1 MKGVKNPLVFVFIT
15 ILIDSIGIGIIFPV
29 SATIVME
36 VTGLDIN
43 QATPYSGELMT
54 VYALMQF
61 VCAPILGGLS
71 DRFGRR
77 PVLLLSLFGLGI
89 DYIFLSLAP
98 SFAWLVAGRIIAG
111 IGGASFSTAFAYVA
125 DISPP
130 EKRAQNF
137 GLMGAAFGLGF
148 TIGPFIGGLFSNID
162 SRAPFVAAAVLTL
175 LNFLYGYF
183 IIPESLK
190 PENRRK
196 FDWKRAN
203 PFGAFVH
210 LKRNRSIRIL
220 VLCMFL
226 LYLAGNVMPA
236 IWNFYTKILF
246 NWNDFEIGNS
256 LAFVG
261 VMIAVVQ
268 GGLIKFSQKKFGP
281 MRSVYIGMSLYVS
294 GLFLFAFASEPWMMY
309 AWTFIYVL
317 GGIAPPS
324 IQGMLTS
331 KVAANEQG
339 ELQGLLT
346 ALTSLATILSPLLMT
361 GLFYYFTSEEATIY
375 FPGVS
380 FFASAILVSLSL
392 LIFIWYSW
400 RKTTDGK

>member
-1 MKGVKNPLVFVFIT
+1 
-15 ILIDSIGIGIIFPV
+15 
-29 SATIVME
+29 ME
-36 VTGLDIN
+36 VTGLDVN
-43 QATPYSGELMT
+43 EATPYSGELMT

-89 DYIFLSLAP
+89 DYIFLSIAP
-98 SFAWLVAGRIIAG
+98 TFGWLIAGRLIAG
-111 IGGASFSTAFAYVA
+111 ICGASFSTAFAYVA
-125 DISPP
+125 DVSPP

-137 GLMGAAFGLGF
+137 GMMGAAFGLGF

-162 SRAPFVAAAVLTL
+162 PRAPFVAAAVLTL
-175 LNFLYGYF
+175 LNFLYGFF
-183 IIPESLK
+183 IIPESLTK
-190 PENRRK
+190 ENRRK

-210 LKRNRSIRIL
+210 LKRNKSIRIL

-236 IWNFYTKILF
+236 IWNFYTKYLF
-246 NWNDFEIGNS
+246 NWSDFEIGNS

-281 MRSVYIGMSLYVS
+281 LRSVYIGMILYIT
-294 GLFLFAFASEPWMMY
+294 GLLLFAFATQPWMMY
-309 AWTFIYVL
+309 AWTFVYVL

-324 IQGMLTS
+324 IQGMLTG
-331 KVAANEQG
+331 KVSANEQG

-361 GLFYYFTSEEATIY
+361 GLFYHFTSAGSGIY

-380 FFASAILVSLSL
+380 FFAAAF
-392 LIFIWYSW
+392 LITTALIIFTWYSLK
-400 RKTTDGK
+400 KTTDGK